1 MEKKRSYYALLIPT
15 LLTVWLACAG
25 HSCARHAKAKPPMAG
40 PPRCPNCGPMVVP
53 YPLSTGPTCGDQAY
67 RINCVGGK
75 LYFGALHGSS
85 YVITSI
91 NSVTQR
97 IVLRPPGLASSVS
110 CISADVSKQGLELDP
125 HLPFSITSSNTI
137 LLLNC
142 SQAMLQAPIDCSP
155 TSLCYSYIKN
165 NASPC
170 SKAPLCCTFRTDGS
184 QTAYTIRINGGGCL
198 AYQSFVGL
206 NPNKEV
212 PPPGKKWP
220 DTGLELQ
227 WALPKEPV
235 CKTDVD
241 CNLLLGK
248 SKCLPDPTSL
258 GLKRCSCKKGLEWDP
273 VNAICGK
280 CRHGKHCKK
289 KKKTVVFA
297 GAAVAVVGVTLA
309 IAVAVIATK
318 HSHQKMMDQERLTE
332 CIDPLLKKTANKI
345 DMQTIQQLGN
355 LASACL
361 NERRQNRPSMKE
373 VADEIEYII
382 NILSQE
388 VTET

>member
-1 MEKKRSYYALLIPT
+1 MIKFEISFSLVIRFGFNESRFRLKCNGTRFSGLTKRF
-15 LLTVWLACAG
+15 WG
-25 HSCARHAKAKPPMAG
+25 
-40 PPRCPNCGPMVVP
+40 
-53 YPLSTGPTCGDQAY
+53 
-67 RINCVGGK
+67 
-75 LYFGALHGSS
+75 
-85 YVITSI
+85 
-91 NSVTQR
+91 
-97 IVLRPPGLASSVS
+97 
-110 CISADVSKQGLELDP
+110 
-125 HLPFSITSSNTI
+125 
-137 LLLNC
+137 
-142 SQAMLQAPIDCSP
+142 LQAPIDCSP

-258 GLKRCSCKKGLEWDP
+258 GLKRCSCIRW
-273 VNAICGK
+273 
-280 CRHGKHCKK
+280 
-289 KKKTVVFA
+289 
-297 GAAVAVVGVTLA
+297 
-309 IAVAVIATK
+309 
-318 HSHQKMMDQERLTE
+318 
-332 CIDPLLKKTANKI
+332 
-345 DMQTIQQLGN
+345 
-355 LASACL
+355 
-361 NERRQNRPSMKE
+361 
-373 VADEIEYII
+373 
-382 NILSQE
+382 
-388 VTET
+388 

>member
-1 MEKKRSYYALLIPT
+1 MSLNR
-15 LLTVWLACAG
+15 
-25 HSCARHAKAKPPMAG
+25 
-40 PPRCPNCGPMVVP
+40 
-53 YPLSTGPTCGDQAY
+53 
-67 RINCVGGK
+67 
-75 LYFGALHGSS
+75 
-85 YVITSI
+85 
-91 NSVTQR
+91 
-97 IVLRPPGLASSVS
+97 ASSSTPISLSASLVATLS
-110 CISADVSKQGLELDP
+110 CSLIALRLCKRFWG
-125 HLPFSITSSNTI
+125 
-137 LLLNC
+137 
-142 SQAMLQAPIDCSP
+142 LQAPIDCSP

-258 GLKRCSCKKGLEWDP
+258 GLKRCSCIRW
-273 VNAICGK
+273 
-280 CRHGKHCKK
+280 
-289 KKKTVVFA
+289 
-297 GAAVAVVGVTLA
+297 
-309 IAVAVIATK
+309 
-318 HSHQKMMDQERLTE
+318 
-332 CIDPLLKKTANKI
+332 
-345 DMQTIQQLGN
+345 
-355 LASACL
+355 
-361 NERRQNRPSMKE
+361 
-373 VADEIEYII
+373 
-382 NILSQE
+382 
-388 VTET
+388 